1 MALTTY
7 IEPMNTSATHVNT
20 LFKLVYRRGRRLLLA
35 ALLIILIE
43 QFWGAMHTT
52 SLQEFQSYSHR
63 LLNLTTEQAAA
74 EASHWLDA
82 SDTVQVQ
89 ALVDRL
95 QQQDFFAYAQIFN
108 RYGQLVAQSSTK
120 LDTDSLEQA
129 LVLVEEIKLDGRV
142 LGYLNITVDEPLLLE
157 QPLQTHAYL
166 TFYGQ
171 FLLGFAAIAGIF
183 LTTTFNRW
191 RYKRLDSVK

>member
-1 MALTTY
+1 MK
-7 IEPMNTSATHVNT
+7 TSASHVNT

-35 ALLIILIE
+35 VLLIILIE

-52 SLQEFQSYSHR
+52 SLQEFQSYSHK

-74 EASHWLDA
+74 EASHWLDGN
-82 SDTVQVQ
+82 DTVNLQS
-89 ALVDRL
+89 LVDRL

-108 RYGQLVAQSSTK
+108 RYGQMVAESSAK

-129 LVLVEEIKLDGRV
+129 LVLVEEIKVEGQV
-142 LGYLNITVDEPLLLE
+142 LGYLNITVDESLVLA
-157 QPLQTHAYL
+157 QPIKTHAYL

-183 LTTTFNRW
+183 LTITFNRW
-191 RYKRLDSVK
+191 RYKRLTPVK